1 MLVEMLKGIYFDSD
15 PVALDDG
22 SEIVVKIREEKPL
35 PLRRERL
42 YKVALLYLLDRRE
55 VNVQAAADLVIARLR
70 SEAEGE
76 SIRIEADWLVLG
88 HGAGIYLL
96 DALATKENKR
106 YRGMINDFAVID
118 LDDYGVCI
126 TPGKMENKIL
136 SGRMAFL
143 RANYKPE
150 LQREFEA
157 EVLRLLGVM
166 LTLLDDM
173 KFLRW
178 TKRIRANASST

>member
-1 MLVEMLKGIYFDSD
+1 MLGEALKDLYFDGG
-15 PVALDDG
+15 ALEMGDG
-22 SEIVVKIREEKPL
+22 SEVAVKVREEQRFPL
-35 PLRRERL
+35 GRRRR
-42 YKVALLYLLDRRE
+42 YKVDLLYLLDGRE
-55 VNVQAAADLVIARLR
+55 VNVQVAADRVISHLQ
-70 SEAEGE
+70 SEAVCDDV
-76 SIRIEADWLVLG
+76 RIEADWLLLG
-88 HGAGIYLL
+88 HGAGVYLL
-96 DALATKENKR
+96 DAIATSTNKR
-106 YRGMINDFAVID
+106 YRGMVNDFAVID

-126 TPGKMENKIL
+126 KPGMMENKVL
-136 SGRMAFL
+136 SERMAFL

-150 LQREFEA
+150 LQREFEG